1 MKNIITVSGI
11 RPDFIRMSEV
21 FKRLDEDDNI
31 NHTLIH
37 SGQHYD
43 DLLSGI
49 FFEDLNIRQ
58 PDYNLNTGKEAVN
71 HYEQQS
77 ILSTKLITLIQNKK
91 LSPDLIL
98 FLGDSNSV
106 LASIPLKKEGYV
118 IGHIEAGMR
127 SYDERM
133 LEEINRKACDHVS
146 NLLFVYHNDYKNNL
160 LKENISEDR
169 IHVVGN
175 TIIEPLRGIADASYK
190 GNKKHILLDI
200 HRPENFKYE
209 DRLRSIINYGNY
221 CYNNTNT
228 PVKLL
233 QFNRT
238 LSYIKKFNIDLGN
251 IELIPLMGYKNFI
264 NFMQDSLF
272 IISDSGTAQEE
283 PGLLGVPVVVPR
295 DFTERPQSVDSNC
308 SIMLSVE
315 DKNQW
320 NNSINWTTTNP
331 ILNTNWLGNGTASYK
346 IIDII
351 KQKI

>member
-77 ILSTKLITLIQNKK
+77 ILSTKLITLIQNKR

-264 NFMQDSLF
+264 KFMQDSLF